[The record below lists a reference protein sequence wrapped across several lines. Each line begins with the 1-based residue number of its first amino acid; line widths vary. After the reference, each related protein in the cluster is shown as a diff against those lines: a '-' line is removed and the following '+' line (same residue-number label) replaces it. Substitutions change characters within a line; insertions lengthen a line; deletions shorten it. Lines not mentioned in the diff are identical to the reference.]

1 MHEWRVGGVACAW
14 HVIGMPRAKSHTST
28 TRRQRWTREQAHA
41 VLEKQATSGLS
52 VQEFAERE
60 GLEPARLYRWRER
73 LGVSTGQHLAASAA
87 SMPERA
93 AFVEVRSHRPSR
105 IELVLRTGHVLFVPD
120 SFDPSALS
128 QLVGILERASEC

>member
-1 MHEWRVGGVACAW
+1 
-14 HVIGMPRAKSHTST
+14 MPRAKSQTST
-28 TRRQRWTREQAHA
+28 TKRQRWTREQARA
-41 VLEKQATSGLS
+41 VLEKQTSSGLT
-52 VQEFAERE
+52 VRDFAERE
-60 GLEPARLYRWRER
+60 RLESARLYRWRER
-73 LGVSTGQHLAASAA
+73 LGVSTGQHLPASAA

-128 QLVGILERASEC
+128 RLVEILERAAEC